1 MVIQGVFMKKLLS
14 VLALGVCAMSA
25 MAQTAAMPAAAPAS
39 GVKPCVSEADAKA
52 LKGAERK
59 TFMQE
64 CRANRKAEHAK
75 KRETCVAEAGQQ
87 NLKGAEAKKAIHAC
101 MTK

>member
-1 MVIQGVFMKKLLS
+1 MKKLLS

-39 GVKPCVSEADAKA
+39 AAASGVTRCVSEADAKA

-64 CRANRKAEHAK
+64 CRANRKEKHAK
-75 KRETCVAEAGQQ
+75 HEACVAEANQQ
-87 NLKGAEAKKAIHAC
+87 NLKGADAKKAIHAC